1 MITVFCVTCS
11 NIKDYNEHLLCIDN
25 DHLMEI
31 YLCKCKN
38 HSMGQIE
45 SHRIQK
51 KSTYE
56 KWKPPCEEININNF
70 NKILEYNCDYCL
82 KCIKNIE
89 KSKDEAKSSMSV

>member
-51 KSTYE
+51 
-56 KWKPPCEEININNF
+56 NQ
-70 NKILEYNCDYCL
+70 LM
-82 KCIKNIE
+82 KNGNHLVR
-89 KSKDEAKSSMSV
+89 K